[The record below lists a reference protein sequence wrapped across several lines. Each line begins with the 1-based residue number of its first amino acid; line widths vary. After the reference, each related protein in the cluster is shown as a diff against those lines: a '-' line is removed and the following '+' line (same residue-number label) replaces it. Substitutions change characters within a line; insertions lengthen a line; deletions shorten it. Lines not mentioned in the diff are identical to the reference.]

1 MKGPLKS
8 GGEEKIECFGKGVFS
23 MLVSFREYS
32 ASKRRGDNS
41 EKTTYYKRVEAG
53 TPTLT
58 HFVI

>member
-32 ASKRRGDNS
+32 
-41 EKTTYYKRVEAG
+41 YAG
-53 TPTLT
+53 MEVFAGLRKLRSNVAIRSISWGQNT
-58 HFVI
+58 F